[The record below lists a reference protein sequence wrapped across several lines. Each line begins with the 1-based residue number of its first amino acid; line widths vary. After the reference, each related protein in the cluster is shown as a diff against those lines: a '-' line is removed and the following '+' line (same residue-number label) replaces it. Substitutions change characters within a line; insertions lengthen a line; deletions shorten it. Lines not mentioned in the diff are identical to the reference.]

1 MDKQTKESLKLVAI
15 YAQAKLLVDRH
26 HYHKA
31 FPDEPSLGPD
41 MQHDDLPLAVVEQAG
56 GLAEVHKMRAAA
68 IEMVIRY
75 IGSNDADVE

>member
-41 MQHDDLPLAVVEQAG
+41 MQHDDLPPAVVEQAG

-68 IEMVIRY
+68 IETVIRY
-75 IGSNDADVE
+75 IDSNHAAKE